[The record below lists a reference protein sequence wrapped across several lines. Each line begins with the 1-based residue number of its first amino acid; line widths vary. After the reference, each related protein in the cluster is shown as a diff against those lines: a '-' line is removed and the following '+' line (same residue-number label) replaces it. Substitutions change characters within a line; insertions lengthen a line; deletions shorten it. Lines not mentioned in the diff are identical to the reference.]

1 MICDG
6 FIPYAIPDPIQELQL
21 TSLEVK
27 ELQPQRFCHLDNSWS
42 SLTSLAFEYIIA
54 YQAFSLPGG
63 VFDCLENLVSFRFQG
78 YMIEKL
84 DNFTFTGLS
93 NVTRLD
99 LSGCSHLVWDY
110 LYDMFS
116 LIRNFPKLDHL
127 ILSGVGSNGFQLN
140 LDDAFIDVLS
150 MRPLEY
156 LDLSY
161 TNIKFNF
168 ENGKNICTTLKYLSV
183 AGARK
188 QFWRLFARNKPCNSL
203 EIVDMSKSYDTV
215 FDNFR
220 CVDVEI
226 LLDNFYDFFKD
237 VDVVIQ
243 NEIITFS
250 TNFVCSNC
258 HLLLYNRSSITE
270 YHFSQNYLPNF
281 DILLINHRMKLLDL
295 SKDSIA
301 DINPKAFEGM
311 SSLRELDL
319 SCNEL
324 SNVTDFEKRFSE
336 LFSYSSDLTYVHL
349 NGNGLLYLPNEV
361 FVSNLNLEHL
371 DLSNNSLTQV
381 DFAISHLLDLQM
393 LNLRLNNIE
402 SLDETSR
409 RSLDALYANQI
420 KANKT
425 ETVQVQLHDNPLSCH
440 CACLGFLQWLVN
452 APMFSATRHEYKCQ
466 LDGRQFLLDADG
478 LNAAR
483 DECERERQ
491 KRLKTILL
499 STLLPSAALIIIVT
513 SILLYKRYKKN
524 LLRQRFADGIRRLRK
539 NADRFPV
546 FLSYSS
552 EDKDFVRSH
561 MLQPMQVLGV
571 VCYLCVTRKRFCLCE
586 LTLNVLFNSY
596 GHVGT
601 LASFHE
607 TCAQN

>member
-1 MICDG
+1 MKCDG
-6 FIPYAIPDPIQELQL
+6 FIPHAIPDPIQELQL
-21 TSLEVK
+21 TNLEVK
-27 ELQPQRFCHLDNSWS
+27 EFQPQRFCHLNNSWS
-42 SLTSLAFEYIIA
+42 SLTSLAFESIIA
-54 YQAFSLPGG
+54 HAYTFDLPGG
-63 VFDCLENLVSFRFQG
+63 VFDCLENLAIFRFRSNK
-78 YMIEKL
+78 IADV

-93 NVTRLD
+93 NVTCLD
-99 LSGCSHLVWDY
+99 LSGCSNLDWGD
-110 LYDMFS
+110 LFDTFS

-127 ILSGVGSNGFQLN
+127 ILSGVGFILK
-140 LDDAFIDVLS
+140 LDNAFIDVLS

-161 TNIKFNF
+161 TNVQFKFDNS
-168 ENGKNICTTLKYLSV
+168 KNICTTLKYLSI
-183 AGARK
+183 AGASEEY
-188 QFWRLFARNKPCNSL
+188 WPLFARNEPCDSL
-203 EIVDMSKSYDTV
+203 KNFDQSKDQEV
-215 FDNFR
+215 FENVR
-220 CVDVEI
+220 CVDVE
-226 LLDNFYDFFKD
+226 LPLHYVFDFFKD
-237 VDVVIQ
+237 VDVVIE
-243 NEIITFS
+243 NELITFS

-258 HLLLYNRSSITE
+258 TLLLFNSSSITE

-452 APMFSATRHEYKCQ
+452 APMFSATSHEYKCQ